1 MVRIRNVIAMADTIS
16 LSMAIPVNLTGK
28 HTIRIVKQLSGKAN
42 PAFIITSKN
51 LRFVSE
57 IFFTAAGV
65 TVISLC

>member
-1 MVRIRNVIAMADTIS
+1 MVCIRNVIAIEPTIS

-57 IFFTAAGV
+57 IFFTDTGV